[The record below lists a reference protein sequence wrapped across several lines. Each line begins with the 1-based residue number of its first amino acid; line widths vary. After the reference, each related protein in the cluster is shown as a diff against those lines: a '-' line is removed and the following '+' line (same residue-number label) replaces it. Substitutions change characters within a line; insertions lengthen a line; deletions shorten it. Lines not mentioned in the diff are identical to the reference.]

1 MMRRI
6 VGLGVL
12 LGALAGC
19 SGDEPMRVP
28 PPPAGAGGLV
38 VRWTIEDAEGEPLEC
53 ADLQVVQMS
62 VAIGGTP
69 VLVACGDTQSVS
81 FDGII
86 PGRLPLVI
94 RLLNTVGIEVASHIT
109 NVEIVDQQ
117 TLEYEHTF
125 VIDEVK
131 FDSGTLD
138 VNWTIDQRVAAQAC
152 SAVGAEQVRFA
163 SRAGSIAEIDMTVPC
178 EDGRLII
185 RDARRGAYSFILWLV
200 DADGN
205 MLEPPETVTGIGVN
219 AGDTTRISVS
229 FNTMPREASRV
240 LTTWTVTGTTAS
252 TTTCEDAGGV
262 DVVVNLENRPQIGGD
277 FTIIDT
283 ATATCDAGALRL
295 MGPGARDYR
304 IAARLYDTF
313 GTPIDTVIVDDLDL
327 RAGSATVAI
336 EFLPPE

>member
-1 MMRRI
+1 MGIYAFPEEGTR
-6 VGLGVL
+6 VVVCFAYGLPNKPYIQSILPHGLSMPKVPK
-12 LGALAGC
+12 
-19 SGDEPMRVP
+19 GD
-28 PPPAGAGGLV
+28 
-38 VRWTIEDAEGEPLEC
+38 
-53 ADLQVVQMS
+53 QVWQHS
-62 VAIGGTP
+62 A
-69 VLVACGDTQSVS
+69 
-81 FDGII
+81 
-86 PGRLPLVI
+86 
-94 RLLNTVGIEVASHIT
+94 
-109 NVEIVDQQ
+109 
-117 TLEYEHTF
+117 
-125 VIDEVK
+125 
-131 FDSGTLD
+131 
-138 VNWTIDQRVAAQAC
+138 AAQ
-152 SAVGAEQVRFA
+152 QR
-163 SRAGSIAEIDMTVPC
+163 
-178 EDGRLII
+178 
-185 RDARRGAYSFILWLV
+185 V

-229 FNTMPREASRV
+229 FNTMPREPSRV

-262 DVVVNLENRPQIGGD
+262 DVVVNLENRPQIGGE